1 MRSRVLR
8 GCDNGPGDE
17 GAVARGHAGAVP
29 ARPRSGRAPRLPRLR
44 PGLAGAALGIVAA
57 LGVASCGGGGD
68 PEPETVT
75 GRVVSLEAD
84 ASRYCVSPDR
94 GETQTCVDVPD
105 PKAVEGVDV
114 GECVTT
120 SPDLTAE
127 GSKVEVVDESACAA
141 GDLGDDAPGS

>member
-1 MRSRVLR
+1 MRSRVPR
-8 GCDNGPGDE
+8 GCDSRPGVRGQAAPMLL
-17 GAVARGHAGAVP
+17 GAGAGAV
-29 ARPRSGRAPRLPRLR
+29 GRRRR
-44 PGLAGAALGIVAA
+44 WGTALVAA
-57 LGVASCGGGGD
+57 ATLATAACGGGGD
-68 PEPETVT
+68 GGDDDAGTIT

-120 SPDLTAE
+120 TPDLTSE
-127 GSKVEVVDESACAA
+127 GAKVEVVDEAACAA
-141 GDLGDDAPGS
+141 GDLGDDAPNR